1 MIMLEYQSIKT
12 FSAKSYVS
20 NWSEE
25 VFVVKKVKN
34 NVPWTYLIS
43 DLKVKKSVRKL

>member
-1 MIMLEYQSIKT
+1 MLEYQIIKT